1 MSKHEETQEISDSE
15 MKQNMALAKHN
26 LLSVAAA
33 VMNVPAEVFTTPP
46 PVDPRPPKSEKEK
59 QFRSQVDAILD
70 KGWSS
75 VDGFQTSQ
83 EEMDGI
89 DKQMG
94 TDNIHLPSTYG
105 EITFLGSR
113 QLFHYMELTEDDASE
128 KSQPCTFMD
137 LGCGG
142 GKLLVQSYLELKNV
156 DRIIGIELSN
166 DRYQVAKKAWNK
178 VNKEAKQ
185 LRTETMGANEASL
198 KISKGDLYKIDISSA
213 THIYVAS
220 LCFTEEM
227 MERLARKI
235 VNEGENLKCVA
246 TLKAFPEEYEDRLGK
261 PSIQYL
267 EMSWT
272 QYKGTGSR
280 VYFYNV

>member
-1 MSKHEETQEISDSE
+1 
-15 MKQNMALAKHN
+15 
-26 LLSVAAA
+26 
-33 VMNVPAEVFTTPP
+33 
-46 PVDPRPPKSEKEK
+46 
-59 QFRSQVDAILD
+59 
-70 KGWSS
+70 
-75 VDGFQTSQ
+75 
-83 EEMDGI
+83 
-89 DKQMG
+89 
-94 TDNIHLPSTYG
+94 
-105 EITFLGSR
+105 
-113 QLFHYMELTEDDASE
+113 
-128 KSQPCTFMD
+128 
-137 LGCGG
+137 
-142 GKLLVQSYLELKNV
+142 
-156 DRIIGIELSN
+156 
-166 DRYQVAKKAWNK
+166 
-178 VNKEAKQ
+178 
-185 LRTETMGANEASL
+185 MGANEASL